1 MTPLR
6 YLAAMLVVLAAMAIA
21 GRVDAQDGAHGVGH
35 AELHADVYRQ
45 WKRPDMPWSHCC
57 SAQSADDPNGDC
69 RPTRAFLG
77 DDGRWRAWDGRGWL
91 AIPPSKLLPTDMAGD
106 GRNHLC
112 AAPDGRVFCFSPTS
126 PKF

>member
-1 MTPLR
+1 MINR
-6 YLAAMLVVLAAMAIA
+6 YFIAMLIVLALLAVI
-21 GRVDAQDGAHGVGH
+21 GRADAHDIYSDWQ
-35 AELHADVYRQ
+35 
-45 WKRPDMPWSHCC
+45 RPDVGGSCC
-57 SAQSADDPNGDC
+57 NAADC

-91 AIPPSKLLPTDMAGD
+91 VVPPSKLLPTDKAGD
-106 GRNHLC
+106 GRSHLC